1 MPESSSPSPLH
12 RIIGISE
19 TSARK
24 SYYPILQR
32 TIAELQAEVAE
43 RKQAEAALRTTAQRI
58 ERQQRA
64 VLRLPHIHAAN
75 SLDAALASVCT
86 AVAQALELTRAVV
99 WRITDNVLTPV
110 ATNGFPSLPCPTADV
125 LTAFPAKEVLAME
138 DACTDARLR
147 VLWEHLGQP
156 GALIATLV
164 CDNQGPW
171 GLITGEASSPR
182 TWFADEKAFLGR
194 MAEHVVLV
202 LAEHEAHRLRA
213 LLTRIVDSMPSA
225 LITVDVQGRV
235 TQWNRRAETLTGIS
249 ATQALGRPLVEVA
262 PPLAAYSKLAA
273 QAMAT
278 HTPQSR
284 TRQVRSDGARTIF
297 EDVTIYPL
305 EQMEGAVIRIDDVT
319 ERQHMEQLLI
329 QSEKMLSL
337 GGLAAGMAHEINNPL
352 ASILGSVQVLASRL
366 TAPLPANLKAAA
378 AAHLDFEAMQRY
390 LAARDIPAML
400 AAIQEA
406 GHRAA
411 TLVTSMLGFSRKTDP
426 KLVPADLGEVIRST
440 IELARMDYDLKKNYD
455 FRRIAIDLHID
466 PDLPAVPCSQGK
478 IQQVLLNLLRNGAE
492 AMAEKTYPPE
502 DGPRFTIRIES
513 AHDGV
518 RIRVA
523 DNGPGMEPGTLARI
537 MEPFFTTKPPGKGTG
552 LGLSV
557 SYFIIT
563 QEHGGRMYAESTPG
577 QGSCFTIELPL
588 QRTTKNGGPKASAER
603 TRQRSQD

>member
-1 MPESSSPSPLH
+1 MPESSNPSALH

-43 RKQAEAALRTTAQRI
+43 RKQAEAALRATVQRI

-75 SLDAALASVCT
+75 SLDAALAAVCT
-86 AVAQALELTRAVV
+86 AVAQAMELTRAAV
-99 WRITDNVLTPV
+99 WRLTDNALAPM
-110 ATNGFPSLPCPTADV
+110 ATNGFPSLSCLTADV
-125 LTAFPAKEVLAME
+125 LATFPAKEVLAME
-138 DACTDARLR
+138 GSCTDTRLQ
-147 VLWEHLGQP
+147 VLWERLGQP

-164 CDNQGPW
+164 CDNHGPW

-182 TWFADEKAFLGR
+182 TWFADETAFLGR
-194 MAEHVVLV
+194 MAEHVALV
-202 LAEHEAHRLRA
+202 LAEHETQRLRA

-225 LITVDVQGRV
+225 LITVDAQGCV
-235 TQWNRRAETLTGIS
+235 TQWNRHAETLTGTP
-249 ATQALGRPLVEVA
+249 ATQALGRPLAEAA
-262 PPLAAYSKLAA
+262 PLLAAYSELAA

-284 TRQVRSDGARTIF
+284 TRQARSDGTRTRF

-352 ASILGSVQVLASRL
+352 ASILGSIQVLASRL
-366 TAPLPANLKAAA
+366 SAPLPANLEAAA
-378 AAHLDFEAMQRY
+378 AANLDFDALQRY
-390 LAARDIPAML
+390 LAARDIPSL
-400 AAIQEA
+400 LTAIQDA
-406 GHRAA
+406 GRRAA
-411 TLVTSMLGFSRKTDP
+411 TLVTGMLGFSRKTDP
-426 KLVPADLGEVIRST
+426 KLVPTDLGEVIRST

-455 FRRIAIDLHID
+455 FRRIAVDLHID
-466 PDLPAVPCSQGK
+466 PDLPAVPCSQDK

-492 AMAEKTYPPE
+492 AMAEKAYPPG
-502 DGPRFTIRIES
+502 DGPRFTIRAES

-523 DNGPGMEPGTLARI
+523 DNGPGMEPDILARS

-577 QGSCFTIELPL
+577 QGSCFTIELP
-588 QRTTKNGGPKASAER
+588 QKPANKNGGPKASAER

>member
-1 MPESSSPSPLH
+1 MPESSNPSALH

-43 RKQAEAALRTTAQRI
+43 RKQAEAALRATVERI
-58 ERQQRA
+58 ERQQQA
-64 VLRLPHIHAAN
+64 VLALPHMQTL
-75 SLDAALASVCT
+75 SCLDAALSHICA
-86 AVAQALELTRAVV
+86 AMAQALELTRAVV

-284 TRQVRSDGARTIF
+284 TRQVRSDGARAIF

-400 AAIQEA
+400 AA
-406 GHRAA
+406 
-411 TLVTSMLGFSRKTDP
+411 
-426 KLVPADLGEVIRST
+426 
-440 IELARMDYDLKKNYD
+440 
-455 FRRIAIDLHID
+455 
-466 PDLPAVPCSQGK
+466 
-478 IQQVLLNLLRNGAE
+478 
-492 AMAEKTYPPE
+492 
-502 DGPRFTIRIES
+502 
-513 AHDGV
+513 
-518 RIRVA
+518 
-523 DNGPGMEPGTLARI
+523 
-537 MEPFFTTKPPGKGTG
+537 
-552 LGLSV
+552 
-557 SYFIIT
+557 
-563 QEHGGRMYAESTPG
+563 
-577 QGSCFTIELPL
+577 
-588 QRTTKNGGPKASAER
+588 
-603 TRQRSQD
+603 